1 MLQPP
6 SERGQADER
15 AQAAPLEADPG
26 AQSAGDPTHGSGGY
40 MGPAGLDRNTKRSG
54 LSPLE
59 LWLLTGELW
68 AQHRHGASLVEWL
81 GATGWRG

>member
-40 MGPAGLDRNTKRSG
+40 MGPSG
-54 LSPLE
+54 ASGFTVRV
-59 LWLLTGELW
+59 WCQMGELE
-68 AQHRHGASLVEWL
+68 AVHPGQCGVV
-81 GATGWRG
+81 TGVGE